1 MDTKSQFH
9 IKSGKDFEPKELF
22 KEITGLVR
30 EHFQQSVGALDLLDV
45 GCATGELFA
54 FLKQQLGTTGACVG
68 FDVDPELVKNA
79 QERFADLGIRFFE
92 ANAADFSVDQKFDVI
107 TMTSV
112 LSYFDDPYPVLSH
125 TLSHLKDGG
134 LLIISGL
141 FNEWNVDVLLKYRLE
156 NDDPKGEGTPLNQF
170 SKKRFTEFL
179 DAAGFTAAFSKQVM
193 PFDLPPDPSH
203 PVRSWTVQAGEERM
217 MTNGLKLMYN
227 LDILQITK
235 KHSV

>member
-9 IKSGKDFEPKELF
+9 IKQGSAFEPKELF
-22 KEITGLVR
+22 KEIAGMIR
-30 EHFQQSVGALDLLDV
+30 NHFEERVGTVSLLDV
-45 GCATGELFA
+45 GCATGELSA
-54 FLKQQLGTTGACVG
+54 FLKQQLGTSGFCVG

-79 QERFADLGIRFFE
+79 QERFGETGIRFFE

-125 TLSHLKDGG
+125 ALSSLNEGG
-134 LLIISGL
+134 LLVLSGL

-156 NDDPKGEGTPLNQF
+156 NDDPSSAGTPLNQF
-170 SKKRFTEFL
+170 SKKRITEFL
-179 DAAGFTAAFSKQVM
+179 DAEGYAVTFSKQIM

-203 PVRSWTVQAGEERM
+203 PVRSWTVHVGGERV
-217 MTNGLKLMYN
+217 MTNGLKLMYD

-235 KHSV
+235 KRSS